1 MNQLQLFD
9 NPEFGKIR
17 VVIIDDEP
25 YFVGKDVATAL
36 GYKDTFA
43 ALKQH
48 VDDEDKQNWQDTSFE
63 SPRGMTVINESGVY
77 SLILRSK
84 LPRAREFKRWV
95 TYEVLPSIR
104 KHGVYVKEQA
114 AVISPDFLRR
124 IADEMEA
131 RDRKIAELQ
140 PKATYCDKILHSD
153 EALAIS
159 IIAQDYGLSAMAMNK
174 LLADM
179 KIQHRVGKTWVINYP
194 YANMGYTISR
204 TFDCGGIE
212 PVTHTYWTQKGR
224 FFLYNVLRK
233 RGVLPI
239 IEREDAYA
247 HLLPKEY
254 LTC

>member
-1 MNQLQLFD
+1 MNELQLFD

-17 VVIIDDEP
+17 VVTIDGEP
-25 YFVGKDVATAL
+25 YFVGADVATAL

-48 VDDEDKQNWQDTSFE
+48 VDDEDKLVWQITSAGQN
-63 SPRGMTVINESGVY
+63 RNATVINESGIY

-104 KHGVYVKEQA
+104 KTGAYVNQ
-114 AVISPDFLRR
+114 AVISPEFLRR

-140 PKATYCDKILHSD
+140 PKAAYCDKILQSD

-159 IIAQDYGLSAMAMNK
+159 IIAQDYGLSAMAMNQ

-179 KIQHRVGKTWVINYP
+179 KIQHRVGRTWVINYP
-194 YANMGYTISR
+194 YANMGYTVSR
-204 TFDCGGIE
+204 TFERDTT
-212 PVTHTYWTQKGR
+212 VTHTYWTQKGR

-233 RGVLPI
+233 RGVLPT
-239 IEREDAYA
+239 IEREDVYAPFLPAEYTAY
-247 HLLPKEY
+247 
-254 LTC
+254 